1 MDCVSVTLLSRCEVR
16 ICFCGGMNSL
26 ELCSL
31 NRRNELASSCPHSP
45 GGGGTWVFFGWGR
58 AARDSKLAP
67 GSKKKPPKVMPRSR
81 NGPIFVYPVLEF
93 VLKLIP
99 RSGNGPVYPRWRSQ
113 RSRLAPKYARPAR

>member
-1 MDCVSVTLLSRCEVR
+1 
-16 ICFCGGMNSL
+16 MNSL

-45 GGGGTWVFFGWGR
+45 GAGGSTWVFFGWGR

-67 GSKKKPPKVMPRSR
+67 RSKKKPLKVMPRSR
-81 NGPIFVYPVLEF
+81 NRPIFVYPVLEF

-99 RSGNGPVYPRWRSQ
+99 RSGNGPVLIQDGGVSARG
-113 RSRLAPKYARPAR
+113 SRQNTPALHAKTQGATRVQQFAC